1 MAFHRPRIMER
12 RAQERRAPD
21 ERIRRHR
28 GRAPQHEDGGIG
40 SGLRVIYRT
49 DPAQCGSAVRI
60 EKAALGVIKRGM
72 KADVR
77 EGRIA
82 DVNEL
87 ETFRLLAD
95 EYLALDET
103 GLAAAQAAG
112 AIVEVKYDDQAVQK

>member
-1 MAFHRPRIMER
+1 M
-12 RAQERRAPD
+12 
-21 ERIRRHR
+21 
-28 GRAPQHEDGGIG
+28 
-40 SGLRVIYRT
+40 
-49 DPAQCGSAVRI
+49 RI

-103 GLAAAQAAG
+103 GLATAQAAG
-112 AIVEVKYDDQAVQK
+112 AIVEVQYDDQAVQK